1 MDKEKPSITN
11 SDNTESKKTKTKPKQ
26 KTTDS
31 LTEQQKKSCMKF
43 VGHYLELFPITGSN
57 LLAREVKQIEKNL
70 SWKELTFESMSGKV
84 MTLVG
89 KNDAVKSCFFY
100 ILKKLPFLSNARY
113 ISLYDILDVQF
124 GKHPKYTSI
133 RDIRAPIILIYV
145 ENVTNRLKDEYLLRA
160 VDFWCKKGSTVWIY
174 FKGASAEWV
183 THFTKT
189 KDFAMSNKFISI
201 DLNATPQASTTTTAT
216 QTKAQT
222 EQQTVQST
230 KTKKQ

>member
-1 MDKEKPSITN
+1 MDKEKSVITN
-11 SDNTESKKTKTKPKQ
+11 SDNVETKKSKTRTKQ
-26 KTTDS
+26 KTLDMLTD
-31 LTEQQKKSCMKF
+31 QQKKSCMKF

-57 LLAREVKQIEKNL
+57 LLARETKQIEKNL
-70 SWKELTFESMSGKV
+70 SWKDLTFESMRGKV

-100 ILKKLPFLSNARY
+100 ILKKLPFLSTARY
-113 ISLYDILDVQF
+113 ISLFDILDVQF

-174 FKGASAEWV
+174 FKGCSAEWV
-183 THFTKT
+183 THFAKT

-201 DLNATPQASTTTTAT
+201 DLNATPTAT
-216 QTKAQT
+216 SSVITKQQSDQSLSEQTAQ
-222 EQQTVQST
+222 